1 MRSANLT
8 YMEVK
13 TMGSSQQTNRR
24 SLRRSSEVTRAA
36 NDHLNRNPYRAIRR
50 DVSCECDHGVLVLR
64 GRVSSYYHKQ
74 VAQEAVA
81 GLDGVA
87 QVVNEIEVQGPD
99 S

>member
-1 MRSANLT
+1 
-8 YMEVK
+8 
-13 TMGSSQQTNRR
+13 MGSSQQTNRR
-24 SLRRSSEVTRAA
+24 SPQPSSEVTRTVK
-36 NDHLNRNPYRAIRR
+36 DHLNRNPYRPIRR
-50 DVSCECDHGVLVLR
+50 DVSCECEDGVLVLR

-74 VAQEAVA
+74 VAQEAVS